1 MDKYHKLAMN
11 SLIFAIGN
19 LGSRFISI
27 IMVPL
32 YTRFMT
38 TSEYGQVDL
47 VTTAISL
54 LLPIISLAIGQ
65 AVIRFAVAYSESDDR
80 KRIFSNAVALNILG
94 TLLLGLV
101 FLILQPF
108 HLFHGLLA
116 YFTILLILQL
126 FGDTISQFVRGIGR
140 VRQYAIN
147 GILTTIITAGLN
159 ILLVVQWQQGID
171 GYLVSMIVAAAISDF
186 YLFIVSRGFNLF
198 SIRHLNKK
206 LLGSMLIYAVPLIPN
221 SIMWWIING
230 STRYLILFFVG
241 AGANGLF
248 AVANKIPSILSIATN
263 IFSQAWQLSAFEE
276 QDSSD
281 KAGFYTSV
289 FKNYYTVLFIGASI
303 ILIITKPLIIYTV
316 GQQFSSSWELVPF
329 LLLASMYQ
337 SFSGFLGTTYTA
349 SLQTKGV
356 FTTSIL
362 AAMVS
367 FIANL
372 VLLPII
378 GVYGAGIGT
387 CLGFV
392 AMWWIRLKDTKK
404 MIGLSVNLKE
414 YALLNIV
421 FFIQTGIMYLFNN
434 STLVVAEALC
444 FILMC
449 LVVHQNLYSVIKKV
463 IK

>member
-159 ILLVVQWQQGID
+159 ILLIVQWQQGVD

-241 AGANGLF
+241 VGANGLF

-404 MIGLSVNLKE
+404 IIGLNVNLKE

-463 IK
+463 LK

>member
-19 LGSRFISI
+19 LGSRFIAI

-159 ILLVVQWQQGID
+159 ILLIVHWQQGVD

-230 STRYLILFFVG
+230 STRYFILFFVG

-404 MIGLSVNLKE
+404 IIGLSVNLKE

-463 IK
+463 LK

>member
-159 ILLVVQWQQGID
+159 ILLIVQWQQGVD

-404 MIGLSVNLKE
+404 IIGLNVNLKE

-463 IK
+463 LK

>member
-404 MIGLSVNLKE
+404 IIGLSVNLKE

>member
-159 ILLVVQWQQGID
+159 ILLIVKWQQGVD

-404 MIGLSVNLKE
+404 IIGLSVNLKE

>member
-1 MDKYHKLAMN
+1 MDKYQKLAMN

-19 LGSRFISI
+19 MGSRFISI

-65 AVIRFAVAYSESDDR
+65 AVIRFSVAYSESDDR

-159 ILLVVQWQQGID
+159 ILLIVQWQQGVD
-171 GYLVSMIVAAAISDF
+171 GYLLSMIVAAAISDF

-230 STRYLILFFVG
+230 STRYFILFFIG

-303 ILIITKPLIIYTV
+303 ILIIAKPLIIYTV

-404 MIGLSVNLKE
+404 IIGLSVNLKE

-434 STLVVAEALC
+434 STLVVAESLC

-463 IK
+463 LK

>member
-1 MDKYHKLAMN
+1 M
-11 SLIFAIGN
+11 
-19 LGSRFISI
+19 
-27 IMVPL
+27 
-32 YTRFMT
+32 
-38 TSEYGQVDL
+38 
-47 VTTAISL
+47 
-54 LLPIISLAIGQ
+54 
-65 AVIRFAVAYSESDDR
+65 
-80 KRIFSNAVALNILG
+80 
-94 TLLLGLV
+94 
-101 FLILQPF
+101 QPF

-159 ILLVVQWQQGID
+159 ILLIVQWQQGVD
-171 GYLVSMIVAAAISDF
+171 GYLLSMIVAAAISDF

-230 STRYLILFFVG
+230 STRYFILFFIG

-404 MIGLSVNLKE
+404 IIGLSVNLKE

-434 STLVVAEALC
+434 STLVVAESLC

-463 IK
+463 LK

>member
-19 LGSRFISI
+19 LGSRFIAI

-38 TSEYGQVDL
+38 TGEYGQVDL

-54 LLPIISLAIGQ
+54 ILPIVSLAIGQ
-65 AVIRFAVAYSESDDR
+65 AVIRFAVAYSKQDDR
-80 KRIFSNAVALNILG
+80 QKIFSNAIALNVVA
-94 TLLLGLV
+94 TVLLGLV
-101 FLILQPF
+101 FLVLQQF

-126 FGDTISQFVRGIGR
+126 FGDTISQFVRGIGQ

-159 ILLVVQWQQGID
+159 ILLIVKWQQGIE
-171 GYLVSMIVAAAISDF
+171 GYLESMIVAAAISDI
-186 YLFIVSRGFNLF
+186 YLFIVSKGFTLF
-198 SIRHLNKK
+198 SVKYLNQK
-206 LLGSMLIYAVPLIPN
+206 LLFSMLVYAIPLIPN
-221 SIMWWIING
+221 SIMWWVING
-230 STRYLILFFVG
+230 STRYFILFF
-241 AGANGLF
+241 AGVSANGLF

-276 QDSSD
+276 QDSSN
-281 KAGFYTSV
+281 KASFYTLV
-289 FKNYYTVLFIGASI
+289 FKNYYTVLFIGASL
-303 ILIITKPLIIYTV
+303 ILIVTKPLIIYAV
-316 GQQFSSSWELVPF
+316 GSNFSSSWELVPF

-349 SLQTKGV
+349 SLQTKGI

-362 AAMVS
+362 AAVVS
-367 FIANL
+367 FVANF

-404 MIGLSVNLKE
+404 MIGLEVNLKE
-414 YALLNIV
+414 YVLLNIV
-421 FFIQTGIMYLFNN
+421 FFLQTAIMYLFNN
-434 STLVVAEALC
+434 FTLIIAEFLC
-444 FILMC
+444 FTLMC
-449 LVVHQNLYSVIKKV
+449 LVVHQNMSSVIKK
-463 IK
+463 ILR

>member
-1 MDKYHKLAMN
+1 
-11 SLIFAIGN
+11 
-19 LGSRFISI
+19 
-27 IMVPL
+27 
-32 YTRFMT
+32 
-38 TSEYGQVDL
+38 
-47 VTTAISL
+47 
-54 LLPIISLAIGQ
+54 
-65 AVIRFAVAYSESDDR
+65 
-80 KRIFSNAVALNILG
+80 
-94 TLLLGLV
+94 
-101 FLILQPF
+101 
-108 HLFHGLLA
+108 
-116 YFTILLILQL
+116 
-126 FGDTISQFVRGIGR
+126 
-140 VRQYAIN
+140 
-147 GILTTIITAGLN
+147 
-159 ILLVVQWQQGID
+159 
-171 GYLVSMIVAAAISDF
+171 MIVAAAISDF

-316 GQQFSSSWELVPF
+316 GQQFSSSWKLVPF

-387 CLGFV
+387 CLGFMS
-392 AMWWIRLKDTKK
+392 MWWIRLKDTKK
-404 MIGLSVNLKE
+404 IIGLSVNLKE

-434 STLVVAEALC
+434 SKLVVAEALC

-463 IK
+463 LK

>member
-159 ILLVVQWQQGID
+159 ILLIVQWQQGID

-316 GQQFSSSWELVPF
+316 GQQFSSSWKLVPF

-404 MIGLSVNLKE
+404 IIGLSVNLKE

-434 STLVVAEALC
+434 SKLVVAEALC
-444 FILMC
+444 FILMY